1 MPTLRGTCV
10 DMRGICVEL
19 RRGGG
24 GLRRIRTGLDDVP
37 GGCVSDSSGSAA
49 GWMTREG
56 DVCRA
61 QAGRQRVQ
69 WDPRRAG

>member
-1 MPTLRGTCV
+1 
-10 DMRGICVEL
+10 MRGMCVEL

-49 GWMTREG
+49 GWMTRDGMPRHEKSPL
-56 DVCRA
+56 A
-61 QAGRQRVQ
+61 QVNNYSGGV
-69 WDPRRAG
+69 